1 MRIQALFRVPRVI
14 LWLTLPTLIV
24 LPDVMNAQV
33 GVTTDIITGVVVD
46 ATGNPLANVIVEA
59 LSRENRRTGQVHY
72 PFPGWWRSVPDDRAP
87 HRFVADPGNSGAI
100 RRRRQDHLGR
110 ADGTAGVLDG

>member
-59 LSRENRRTGQVHY
+59 LSLESQITRNARTDERGRYTILFPDGGGQY
-72 PFPGWWRSVPDDRAP
+72 
-87 HRFVADPGNSGAI
+87 
-100 RRRRQDHLGR
+100 QM
-110 ADGTAGVLDG
+110 TARLIGL